1 MIYSSMNIN
10 DIKFQDLAQAKIDYG
25 ADYAQKQAY
34 YDMIEE
40 SKKSVLAS
48 IASAF
53 EWAEATRERQ
63 ARCSDE
69 FKLYLAKVQ
78 KARIEAIN
86 AKMLIDAIDMRFEW
100 CRSVNSRAKKE
111 MDLL

>member
-1 MIYSSMNIN
+1 MNIN
-10 DIKFQDLAQAKIDYG
+10 DIKFQDLAQSKIDYG
-25 ADYAQKQAY
+25 SDYAQKQAY
-34 YDMIEE
+34 FEMLDE

-48 IASAF
+48 ISSTF
-53 EWAEATRERQ
+53 EWAEVTRERQ

-69 FKLYLAKVQ
+69 FKQYLAKVQ

-86 AKMLIDAIDMRFEW
+86 SKMIIDAIDMRFEW

>member
-1 MIYSSMNIN
+1 MNIN
-10 DIKFQDLAQAKIDYG
+10 DIKFQDLAQSLYEKG
-25 ADYAQKQAY
+25 REYAQKWAY
-34 YDMIEE
+34 AEMMDE

-48 IASAF
+48 VSSTF
-53 EWAEATRERQ
+53 EWSEATKERQ

-69 FKLYLAKVQ
+69 FKIYLAKVQ
-78 KARIEAIN
+78 KARQEAIES
-86 AKMLIDAIDMRFEW
+86 KMIVDAIQMRFEY